1 MKKYEM
7 YIGTEDIESMDKER
21 YAKLLDDITS
31 RFKFRGRSFSI
42 EELMGGYVFNDQ
54 TYIVEP
60 SVKIT
65 CIDEY
70 DPDEFVDAIVKF
82 KEKYEQES
90 IMILV
95 SDIEREYK

>member
-1 MKKYEM
+1 MKKYEI
-7 YIGTEDIESMDKER
+7 YIGTEDIERIDKEK
-21 YAKLLDDITS
+21 YAKFLNDITS
-31 RFKFRGRSFSI
+31 RFEFRGRSFSV
-42 EELMGGYVFNDQ
+42 EELMGGYVFKDQ

-60 SVKIT
+60 SIKIT

-70 DPDEFVDAIVKF
+70 DSDEFVDAIVKF